1 MSTGYMQKYILK
13 ESSYAMAGPA
23 GTLFAGILMEIYGR
37 RWNNIS
43 ANTIMF
49 AGWLFNGA
57 AQEKFMILFGRIIEG
72 FSKCMLYTRIAVR
85 L

>member
-1 MSTGYMQKYILK
+1 
-13 ESSYAMAGPA
+13 MAGPA
-23 GTLFAGILMEIYGR
+23 GTLFAGILMEIYER

-49 AGWLFNGA
+49 AGWLFIGA

-72 FSKCMLYTRIAVR
+72 FSRCKLYTDVAVK